1 MVVTPEFVWLHLPRT
16 AGTSTTELMRKAQ
29 RSLPRSR
36 RADWVV
42 DDDRLRDK
50 HDNLASR
57 EIRTGTARWPA
68 RVAMTFRPLEGWLL
82 SNWKWAAKHGL
93 HVPKERYLEG
103 EFFSMR
109 TGRWCPADW
118 WLEYFEVSHVT
129 DWIRMDCLES
139 DLNDLLQSVDPSLPR
154 IALPHLNEL
163 GVTEP
168 AQLRPEAYEAN
179 PQWTALEAR
188 LWPDLSNR

>member
-36 RADWVV
+36 RVDWVV

-57 EIRTGTARWPA
+57 EIRTDSARWPA

-82 SNWKWAAKHGL
+82 SNWKWATKHGL

-118 WLEYFEVSHVT
+118 WLEYFEVNHVT

-168 AQLRPEAYEAN
+168 MTLRPEAYEAN

-188 LWPDLSNR
+188 LWPNRAPH

>member
-16 AGTSTTELMRKAQ
+16 AGTSTTDLMRKAQ

-36 RADWVV
+36 RVDWVV

-57 EIRTGTARWPA
+57 GIRTGSARWPA

-82 SNWKWAAKHGL
+82 SNWKWATKHGL

-118 WLEYFEVSHVT
+118 WLEYFEVNRVT

-168 AQLRPEAYEAN
+168 MTLRPEAYEAN

-188 LWPDLSNR
+188 LWPNRAPH

>member
-1 MVVTPEFVWLHLPRT
+1 MVVTPQFVWLHLPRT
-16 AGTSTTELMRKAQ
+16 GGTSTTELMRKAQ

-36 RADWVV
+36 CSEWVI

-50 HDNLASR
+50 HDNLLSR
-57 EIRTGTARWPA
+57 EIRSGRVEWPD

-82 SNWKWAAKHGL
+82 SNWKWASKHAL

-109 TGRWCPADW
+109 TGKWCPADW
-118 WLEYFEVSHVT
+118 WLEYFEVGQVT
-129 DWIRMDCLES
+129 DWIRMDRLEL
-139 DLNDLLQSVDPSLPR
+139 DLNALLQSADSALPHF
-154 IALPHLNEL
+154 ALPHLNEL

-168 AQLRPEAYEAN
+168 SSLRPVAYDVN
-179 PQWTALEAR
+179 PRWAALEAE
-188 LWPDLSNR
+188 LWPDLLGR

>member
-29 RSLPRSR
+29 WSLPRSR
-36 RADWVV
+36 RSEWVV
-42 DDDRLRDK
+42 DDDGLRDK

-57 EIRTGTARWPA
+57 EVRTGLAHLPD

-82 SNWKWAAKHGL
+82 SNWKWATKHGL

-109 TGRWCPADW
+109 TGQWCPADW
-118 WLEYFEVSHVT
+118 WLEYFEVDRVT
-129 DWIRMDCLES
+129 DWIRMDRLES
-139 DLNDLLQSVDPSLPR
+139 DLNALLRQVEPSMPH
-154 IALPHLNEL
+154 IAMPHLNEL

-168 AQLRPEAYEAN
+168 AQLRPEAYVMN

-188 LWPDLSNR
+188 LWPDLPSR

>member
-1 MVVTPEFVWLHLPRT
+1 MLYENARLAEFILNLVTQVIT
-16 AGTSTTELMRKAQ
+16 V
-29 RSLPRSR
+29 RSR
-36 RADWVV
+36 AERNRCA
-42 DDDRLRDK
+42 
-50 HDNLASR
+50 
-57 EIRTGTARWPA
+57 I
-68 RVAMTFRPLEGWLL
+68 
-82 SNWKWAAKHGL
+82 WKWAAKHGL

-129 DWIRMDCLES
+129 DLIRMDCLES

-168 AQLRPEAYEAN
+168 MTLRPEAYEVN

-188 LWPDLSNR
+188 LWPNRAPH

>member
-36 RADWVV
+36 RVDWVV

-57 EIRTGTARWPA
+57 EIRTDSARWPA

-82 SNWKWAAKHGL
+82 SNWKWATKHGL

-118 WLEYFEVSHVT
+118 WLEYFEVDRVT
-129 DWIRMDCLES
+129 DWIRMDRLES
-139 DLNDLLQSVDPSLPR
+139 DLNALLQQVDPSLPH
-154 IALPHLNEL
+154 IAMPHLNEL

-168 AQLRPEAYEAN
+168 MTLRPEAYEAN

-188 LWPDLSNR
+188 LWPNRAPH